1 MQDFNHSSLS
11 LQRNVQS
18 DKKPLEKTVRILHL
32 PGGAVIMRKIMR
44 KIVCLAA
51 ARHMERGKN
60 PRAGHWEAFLEE
72 ARSGTWGRR
81 HIFCRNRKMMQQSCG
96 SAGGT
101 ADFFF
106 LRFYF
111 GAEEVSA

>member
-1 MQDFNHSSLS
+1 MQDFNHFSLS

-18 DKKPLEKTVRILHL
+18 DKKTLEKTGRVLHL
-32 PGGAVIMRKIMR
+32 HGGAVIMREIMR
-44 KIVCLAA
+44 KIVCPAA
-51 ARHMERGKN
+51 VRHMERGKN

-96 SAGGT
+96 SAGGP

-106 LRFYF
+106 LRGHF

>member
-1 MQDFNHSSLS
+1 
-11 LQRNVQS
+11 
-18 DKKPLEKTVRILHL
+18 
-32 PGGAVIMRKIMR
+32 MR
-44 KIVCLAA
+44 KIVCPAA
-51 ARHMERGKN
+51 VRHMERGKN

-96 SAGGT
+96 SAGGP

-106 LRFYF
+106 LRGHF